1 MRALAVTG
9 AAGSVGRRVVE
20 LLAAEPGVGTIRAF
34 DRIGLVSN
42 AEVDFCQVDLADPG
56 TPDLFAGCDTI
67 VHLADDPRRRHDPM
81 VAATM
86 LERVLDGAEQ
96 VGCPHFVL
104 LSSALVY
111 GAYPTNPIPLTEHHH
126 RRPNPGLAYA
136 VGKARLEGQAQAWAE
151 RTGADLAILRPT
163 ATLSER
169 GASYIA
175 GTLRTATSIRPEHV
189 DAPVQFLH
197 HDDLAL
203 AVTLVAAK
211 RMKSIYNVAPDGW
224 IGPDVFRDLL
234 AEAELRWPEP
244 VDEAYGRL
252 TRAVHQ
258 RRMEA
263 GIAPYIDHSWV
274 IANDRLRAAGWD
286 PAFSN
291 EEAFVLGTPPP
302 WWRAFSSRRR
312 QELALGAV
320 GVATAG
326 AVAGVGLAARWLIR
340 DR

>member
-1 MRALAVTG
+1 MTTVAVTG

-20 LLAAEPGVGTIRAF
+20 RLAAEPGVGTIRAL
-34 DRIGLVSN
+34 DRIALVSS
-42 AEVDFCQVDLADPG
+42 AEVEFHQVDIAEPS
-56 TPDLFAGCDTI
+56 TEAFFTGCDTV
-67 VHLADDPRRRHDPM
+67 VHLADDPRRRHDPT
-81 VAATM
+81 VAVTM
-86 LERVLDGAEQ
+86 LDQVLGQAERA
-96 VGCPHFVL
+96 GCSHVVL

-111 GAYPTNPIPLTEHHH
+111 GAYPANPVPLTEHHI
-126 RRPNPGLAYA
+126 RCPNPGLAYA
-136 VGKARLEGQAQAWAE
+136 VGKAGLERQAEAWAN

-169 GASYIA
+169 GTSHIA
-175 GTLRTATSIRPEHV
+175 GALRVATSLRSDQV

-197 HDDLAL
+197 HDDLAS
-203 AVTLVAAK
+203 AVTLVAVK
-211 RMKSIYNVAPDGW
+211 RMGSIYNIAPDGW

-244 VDEAYGRL
+244 VDVAYGRL
-252 TRAVHQ
+252 ARAVHQ
-258 RRMEA
+258 RRIEA
-263 GIAPYIDHSWV
+263 GIAPYIDHPWV

-286 PAFSN
+286 PTFSN
-291 EEAFVLGTPPP
+291 EEAFVLGTPTP
-302 WWRAFSSRRR
+302 WWRTFSTRRR

-326 AVAGVGLAARWLIR
+326 AVASAGLLARWLVR